1 MAVVAATAGAK
12 VDVIAGMLGGAGG
25 QAAGIAA
32 KPWFWA
38 TVVLIIMVFGF
49 LFLMILM
56 AKRTN
61 GFRELRASLGGK
73 RVCWFFDDTR
83 TAEMK
88 VCAPSAGIIDDE
100 EYGSYIINEKGT
112 YVDKRTRN
120 IIIPFSSSLAV
131 GAEVKHFQA
140 ADELIKLLGDEK
152 ELQKISLAMANDE
165 VTDNRFDA
173 LRTSI
178 NFGALKSFAN
188 TMIPH
193 NISAKIQ
200 MEIAKRLKSY
210 GNVNGKQ
217 MIMWIIMIIGAIGL
231 MALVLYLTVGGKG
244 GGDTIIYQTA
254 DAAKNLTGSLMG

>member
-1 MAVVAATAGAK
+1 MVATK
-12 VDVIAGMLGGAGG
+12 VDVLAQMLGGTGG
-25 QAAGIAA
+25 QAAGMVA
-32 KPWFWA
+32 KPWFLA
-38 TVVLIIMVFGF
+38 TVVLALMVIGF
-49 LFLMILM
+49 LFLVILM
-56 AKRTN
+56 SKRTN

-152 ELQKISLAMANDE
+152 ELQKISLAMANGE
-165 VTDNRFDA
+165 ITDDRFDT

-217 MIMWIIMIIGAIGL
+217 IFIYIMLILGACGL

-244 GGDTIIYQTA
+244 DTVIYQGA
-254 DAAKNLTGSLMG
+254 EAAKNLTGSLIG